1 MGNPPRNQGLHKWSS
16 LGKMNEEI
24 LNANKQIHCGA
35 DPCDPAPS
43 RSPRRCLACRP
54 AHHFDSMPGLLT
66 AIAAPAF
73 ARLTAAMTAARDA
86 ARPDPFARQDGI
98 CQGYLIFA
106 RTQAGRFDRMFSAPV
121 VNRADALLQPHAQAV
136 SDILRAACQPFVTPD
151 HDMET
156 GRLVHGPRRCP
167 LARHHP
173 APRQPP
179 LRPVPRF
186 FPPSAQSGAMT
197 RLPLPATWVS
207 HPTRSAGVAQG

>member
-54 AHHFDSMPGLLT
+54 AHHFDGLPGLLT
-66 AIAAPAF
+66 AIAAQAF

-106 RTQAGRFDRMFSAPV
+106 RTQEGRFDLMFNAPV
-121 VNRADALLQPHAQAV
+121 VNRADALLQPHAQAL
-136 SDILRAACQPFVTPD
+136 SDVLRAACQPFVTPD
-151 HDMET
+151 HPT
-156 GRLVHGPRRCP
+156 TTWKPPSGPWSTAMPSCASPPRTATAAPSARPPIFPAFCAIWCNDP
-167 LARHHP
+167 LA
-173 APRQPP
+173 
-179 LRPVPRF
+179 
-186 FPPSAQSGAMT
+186 
-197 RLPLPATWVS
+197 
-207 HPTRSAGVAQG
+207 PTCDMG